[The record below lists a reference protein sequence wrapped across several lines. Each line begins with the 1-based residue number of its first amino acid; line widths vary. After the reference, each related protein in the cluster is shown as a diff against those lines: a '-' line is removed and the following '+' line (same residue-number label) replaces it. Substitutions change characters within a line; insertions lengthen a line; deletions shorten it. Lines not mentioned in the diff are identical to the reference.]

1 MSKETKTNA
10 DASAKKKADE
20 LAAKLL
26 GEETIPKEESF
37 IPTDKALD
45 EIDTNVD
52 GVNFDASKITVGTT
66 DTSEITVGTIDAKL
80 LQNFK
85 VYDHMV
91 KVNGVYYKA
100 GEQVPIK

>member
-26 GEETIPKEESF
+26 GEEETAPKEESST
-37 IPTDKALD
+37 PTDKALD

-52 GVNFDASKITVGTT
+52 GVNFDASKLTVAPFH
-66 DTSEITVGTIDAKL
+66 AKL
-80 LQNFK
+80 LQDFK